1 MRPTPGTVAVLA
13 SLVVAPA
20 AAASGSG
27 GAPSPSPDGGTQYGA
42 PLKKA
47 KPAAKVKVRPVARE
61 FAMTPRVVR
70 ADGPRPTIR
79 LRIVDPGITKVR
91 ARLAL
96 ISLDSKRPALSM
108 ELGRVAVGR
117 RVLVRW
123 PARAPIPTGR
133 FLARLHVT
141 DGHGL
146 TLLRRG
152 ASTSG
157 RTTLTVKAPVPTIGG
172 TFPVAGPHNFGGAD
186 ARFGAQRPG
195 HIHQGQDV
203 LAAEG
208 TPVVT
213 PLAGTV
219 TYKAYQA
226 SGAGYYLV
234 VHGADNRDYAF
245 MHCQKDSIGVEVGAV
260 IIQGQQIC
268 LVGHTGDA
276 KGPHLHF
283 EIWVGGWHTGAGY
296 PIDPL
301 PDLQAWDTAGTSNA
315 PQ

>member
-1 MRPTPGTVAVLA
+1 
-13 SLVVAPA
+13 
-20 AAASGSG
+20 
-27 GAPSPSPDGGTQYGA
+27 
-42 PLKKA
+42 
-47 KPAAKVKVRPVARE
+47 
-61 FAMTPRVVR
+61 VR
-70 ADGPRPTIR
+70 A
-79 LRIVDPGITKVR
+79 VR

-96 ISLDSKRPALSM
+96 IRLDNRLPALSL
-108 ELGRVAVGR
+108 ELGRVVVGR
-117 RVLVRW
+117 RVVVKW
-123 PARAPIPTGR
+123 PAGVALPTGR

-141 DGHGL
+141 DGHGM

-157 RTTLTVKAPVPTIGG
+157 RTTLTVRAPVPTIGG
-172 TFPVAGPHNFGGAD
+172 TFPVLGPHDFGGTD
-186 ARFGAQRPG
+186 ARFGAQRTG

-234 VHGADNRDYAF
+234 VHGSDARDYAF
-245 MHCQKDSIGVEVGAV
+245 MHCQKDSIPVEAGAV
-260 IIQGQQIC
+260 LVQGQQVC

-276 KGPHLHF
+276 SGPHLHF
-283 EIWVGGWHTGAGY
+283 EIWVGGWQRGGH
-296 PIDPL
+296 PIDPF
-301 PDLQAWDTAGTSNA
+301 PDLQAWDSAGAANA
-315 PQ
+315 PR